1 MLIVIPDTLTIAR
14 RYCGPPTTGNGG
26 YSAGLLGRYIDG
38 PAQVTLRSPPPL
50 ERPLRLARENDKL
63 LLRDGEQLVAEAV
76 PTDFELDVP
85 AAPSFE
91 QAEAAVQRYV
101 GFTERTFPTC
111 FVCGPDREAGD
122 GLRIFPGETGA
133 GVVAAPWIPDA
144 SLAAA
149 DGVVQPEYVWAALDC
164 PGAFAGERRPPGKA
178 ILLGRFEVELTA
190 PVRVGERCVVI
201 GWPLGKDGRKI
212 HSGTAVFGADG
223 RLCGKARAIWIEV
236 DFPQG

>member
-1 MLIVIPDTLTIAR
+1 DRRLLRGAADRARASVPGADPGALIRGNMHRCVPSCPPLTRMLIVIPDTLTIAR

-133 GVVAAPWIPDA
+133 GVVAAP
-144 SLAAA
+144 
-149 DGVVQPEYVWAALDC
+149 
-164 PGAFAGERRPPGKA
+164 R
-178 ILLGRFEVELTA
+178 
-190 PVRVGERCVVI
+190 
-201 GWPLGKDGRKI
+201 
-212 HSGTAVFGADG
+212 
-223 RLCGKARAIWIEV
+223 
-236 DFPQG
+236 